1 MKKLADFALHA
12 LQWEQS
18 AGRFYIS
25 ILPLISHS
33 VSLVSVECRSDSLYL
48 LIGQCHFGSEPG
60 WFSFVSCRVVAFH
73 SHSLTYNIVSM

>member
-25 ILPLISHS
+25 IL
-33 VSLVSVECRSDSLYL
+33 
-48 LIGQCHFGSEPG
+48 QCKTEHWKQTIKWIDE
-60 WFSFVSCRVVAFH
+60 
-73 SHSLTYNIVSM
+73 NKEM